1 MISGMEAYIPSTTK
15 TFSPTKPWFDHACS
29 LAIQSRER
37 AYRSYKDSPS
47 ELSLNIFRSARNR
60 CAIQIRRAK
69 SAFYKQKVEKLSSSP
84 TDKCFWSLAKKL
96 SNNFCNSTFPP
107 LIRSD
112 GSIACSPTD
121 KANLFGSQFSS
132 NSSLNDSHAPDPPT
146 LPLSNPMPS
155 PIISAR
161 KVQRVLRSLKVG
173 KASGPDG
180 ILLRFLREFAD
191 ELAPMLCRLFCLILG
206 SCTYPSV

>member
-1 MISGMEAYIPSTTK
+1 MMVCVDQSPSLDIPGSREKKKDSGNNQQCYQALFTK
-15 TFSPTKPWFDHACS
+15 T
-29 LAIQSRER
+29 
-37 AYRSYKDSPS
+37 
-47 ELSLNIFRSARNR
+47 
-60 CAIQIRRAK
+60 
-69 SAFYKQKVEKLSSSP
+69 AFYKQKVEKLTSSP

-107 LIRSD
+107 LIRPD
-112 GSIACSPTD
+112 GSIACSPTE

-161 KVQRVLRSLKVG
+161 KVRRVLRSLKVG

-180 ILLRFLREFAD
+180 IPLRFLREFANK
-191 ELAPMLCRLFCLILG
+191 LAPVLCRLFHLILKPC
-206 SCTYPSV
+206 SYPFAKHTLVQPVPEMGDRSNPSNFRPYCFSF